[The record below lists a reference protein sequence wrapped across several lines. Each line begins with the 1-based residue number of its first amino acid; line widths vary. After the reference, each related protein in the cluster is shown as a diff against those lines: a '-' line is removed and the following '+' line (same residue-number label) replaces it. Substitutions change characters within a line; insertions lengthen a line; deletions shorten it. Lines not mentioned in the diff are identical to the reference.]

1 MEKLP
6 VPGITLEQAETQL
19 SSWIAADQ
27 AVAKGQSYQLDT
39 GEHKRS
45 VTRADAIE
53 IRKNIIYWN
62 RMVDRLS
69 QGGIR
74 IRGVVPV

>member
-1 MEKLP
+1 M
-6 VPGITLEQAETQL
+6 PGITLEQAETQL

>member
-1 MEKLP
+1 MSS
-6 VPGITLEQAETQL
+6 ITLDQAETQL

-27 AVAKGQSYQLDT
+27 AVAKGQSYQIYT
-39 GEHKRS
+39 GEHRRS
-45 VTRADAIE
+45 VTRADAVE

-62 RMVDRLS
+62 RMFDRLS

-74 IRGVVPV
+74 VRGVVPV

>member
-1 MEKLP
+1 M
-6 VPGITLEQAETQL
+6 PGITLDQAETQL
-19 SSWIAADQ
+19 SFWIAADQ
-27 AVAKGQSYQLDT
+27 VVAKGQSYQIDT

>member
-1 MEKLP
+1 MP
-6 VPGITLEQAETQL
+6 AITFEQAETQL
-19 SSWIAADQ
+19 ASWIAADQ
-27 AVAKGQSYQLDT
+27 AVAKGQSYQFDT

-45 VTRADAIE
+45 VTRADAVE